1 MGGSAAEIPT
11 PSKAQPAIGSGL
23 RASDAER
30 EQVAA
35 RLRDEF
41 VAGRLSHETF
51 VLRMHAVLEAKNLSD
66 LPPLV
71 ADLPVRQPPAGQP
84 LAPSQAPATRTLVG
98 RLRGAW
104 SRVRGPSNAGQPG
117 ASQAAGPHGAAPPD
131 GARPRAAKPPAR
143 AVTIGMQVA
152 GAEARPMSVR
162 FPRGGDGEF
171 SIGRDASCDLAI
183 ADMTVSRRH
192 ATLERTEEG
201 WILTDL
207 ASTNGTRVNGWRVRG
222 KVQVR
227 PGDLVTFGNAEAVLI
242 QDLAVLP
249 AGGRPPAP
257 PAWGAP
263 APHSPWAGT
272 SPALHMRVQ
281 PARCP
286 RLFNRDNGSA
296 RPAWADRGDRARA
309 DGLDAGCRPR

>member
-11 PSKAQPAIGSGL
+11 PSKAQPAVGSGL

-51 VLRMHAVLEAKNLSD
+51 VLRMHAVLEARNLSD
-66 LPPLV
+66 LPPLL
-71 ADLPVRQPPAGQP
+71 ADLPARQPPVGQPPAGQP
-84 LAPSQAPATRTLVG
+84 LAPAPTPAPAQAPRSLVG

-104 SRVRGPSNAGQPG
+104 SRMRGPADPGQPTG
-117 ASQAAGPHGAAPPD
+117 QHGAPSYGTPQHGAPQPD
-131 GARPRAAKPPAR
+131 KGWPDRLAETARPDVARPRAALQPGR
-143 AVTIGMQVA
+143 AVTVGMQVA
-152 GAEARPMSVR
+152 AAENRPMSLR

-192 ATLERTEEG
+192 ATLQRTDEG

-222 KVQVR
+222 RVEVKA
-227 PGDLVTFGNAEAVLI
+227 GDLVTFGNAETVLI
-242 QDLAVLP
+242 PEEELP
-249 AGGRPPAP
+249 RGGGTRDVAEVT
-257 PAWGAP
+257 A
-263 APHSPWAGT
+263 SWAR
-272 SPALHMRVQ
+272 SISLM
-281 PARCP
+281 
-286 RLFNRDNGSA
+286 S
-296 RPAWADRGDRARA
+296 
-309 DGLDAGCRPR
+309 